1 MTTKSL
7 NEEIVIDMSNS
18 VSLVENPNY
27 GLEPKK
33 LRTVTDPADIK
44 EGETAYLDMS
54 GWKSVYDY

>member
-44 EGETAYLDMS
+44 DGETAYLDMS
-54 GWKSVYDY
+54 G